1 MSRVCEQLPEGY
13 RLIQEVD
20 LQKNK
25 KLALWLNLSALA
37 VGLALGWIGH
47 RMVPITKLFDFSQG
61 MGMYFLR
68 FFGLMVAMI
77 AYIVLHEV
85 VHGIVMK
92 AFGARKVRYGF
103 TGLYAFAGTDAYF
116 DKFSYIVVA
125 LAPVVVWGI
134 VLAVV
139 NAFVPA
145 TWFWVVYLTQITN
158 LSGAAGDI
166 YVTAKFSKLPA
177 DLLVHDHGTGMK
189 VYSKM

>member
-1 MSRVCEQLPEGY
+1 MSRVYEQLPEGY

-25 KLALWLNLSALA
+25 KLAIGINGAA
-37 VGLALGWIGH
+37 VAVSLVLGWLGH
-47 RMVPITKLFDFSQG
+47 RIVPITKLFDFSQG
-61 MGMYFLR
+61 MGMYILR
-68 FFGLMVAMI
+68 FLILMAVAV
-77 AYIVLHEV
+77 AYIVLHEA

-189 VYSKM
+189 VYSKN